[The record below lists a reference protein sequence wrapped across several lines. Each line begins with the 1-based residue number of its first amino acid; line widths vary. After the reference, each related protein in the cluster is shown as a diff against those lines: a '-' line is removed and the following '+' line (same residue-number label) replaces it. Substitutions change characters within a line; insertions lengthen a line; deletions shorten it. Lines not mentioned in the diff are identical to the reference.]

1 MRLILAAALVCAG
14 IAAAALGALERTL
27 EPSSAGIKVRWA
39 PAVDDAVRLAA
50 ERRYGLSEGS
60 PGDTRTWS
68 YTLTD
73 PSQENV
79 RALVGDAAVED
90 TADIDRAAFRPSRE
104 STRGRWPRSESP
116 LATAALRVVVVLAGF
131 LAPICAGVGLAGLAA
146 PHAMAALFTR
156 RPAPSAPLSRTH
168 RALLVL
174 LVGGSLALNVASM
187 RRMTLTVDEPEH
199 LRYGRNILNL
209 DSARFDDSKMP
220 ISALN
225 AVPGALAERLPPG
238 PVASYLARPE
248 TARYV
253 TVGFSALTALCV
265 FAWARRLYGALGA
278 LLALT
283 LYAFDPNLLAHAQV
297 TTTDLY
303 AAGTIA
309 IALYYF
315 WRFLREGGWGLA
327 LTSALAL
334 GLAQVAKYTAVTL
347 FPLFAL
353 IAVLFYSREL
363 GRAWRNRRVGDLWQ
377 GVVAFSVT
385 ALVFI
390 GVSVVVVNVGF
401 LFNQTLTP
409 LDQYSFHSQVFKSLQ
424 ASAGLLGRLPL
435 PSPYPYLEGLDLVM
449 DHERTGVSFGRAYL
463 FGQLREGGFPGYYL
477 WAWLVKV
484 PLATHVLLLAAGA
497 TYIARRR
504 KFEFLEAEAVLLVPV
519 AFFLV
524 YFNFFYRAQIGI
536 RYFLVVSPLL
546 YVFAGCL
553 LAHRPAVSKP
563 LAASLTAA
571 IAALVLSVL
580 SYYPHFLP
588 YFNELVWDRTQAFRV
603 LADSNLDWGQY
614 GVYLDDYRA
623 GHPGTVFEPE
633 TPSTGTIL
641 VRVNML
647 TGVTGDPER
656 FRWLRESFNPT
667 EHIAHGILVYHVNP
681 ADLERLRLGH

>member
-1 MRLILAAALVCAG
+1 MRLVLAAALVSAG

-39 PAVDDAVRLAA
+39 STVDDAGRLAA
-50 ERRYGLSEGS
+50 ERRYSLSEGS

-73 PSQENV
+73 PSQGNV

-104 STRGRWPRSESP
+104 STRGRWPRSASP
-116 LATAALRVVVVLAGF
+116 RTTATLRVVVVLAGF
-131 LAPICAGVGLAGLAA
+131 LGLLGVGVGLAGRAA
-146 PHAMAALFTR
+146 PHAMAAVFTR
-156 RPAPSAPLSRTH
+156 RSAPPAALSRTH
-168 RALLVL
+168 WAVLVV
-174 LVGGSLALNVASM
+174 LVSVSLALNVASM
-187 RRMTLTVDEPEH
+187 HRMTLTADEPEH

-225 AVPGALAERLPPG
+225 AVPGALAEHLPPG
-238 PVASYLARPE
+238 PFASYLARRE

-253 TVGFSALTALCV
+253 TVAFSALTALCV

-315 WRFLREGGWGLA
+315 WRFLREGGWRLA

-334 GLAQVAKYTAVTL
+334 GLAQLAKYTAIVL

-353 IAVLFYSREL
+353 IAVLFYSREI
-363 GRAWRNRRVGDLWQ
+363 GRAWRNRRVGELWQ
-377 GVVAFSVT
+377 GVVVFFAT
-385 ALVFI
+385 ALAFV
-390 GVSVVVVNVGF
+390 GVSVVVINVGF

-409 LDQYSFHSQVFKSLQ
+409 LDQYSFHSEVFRSLQ
-424 ASAGLLGRLPL
+424 ASAGILGRLPL
-435 PSPYPYLEGLDLVM
+435 PSPFPYLQGLDFVI
-449 DHERTGVSFGRAYL
+449 DHERTGASFGPAYL

-477 WAWLVKV
+477 WAWLFKV
-484 PLATHVLLLAAGA
+484 PLATHVLLLAAAA

-504 KFEFLEAEAVLLVPV
+504 QFEFLKGEAVLLVPV
-519 AFFLV
+519 AFFLI
-524 YFNFFYRAQIGI
+524 YFNFFNRAQIGI

-546 YVFAGCL
+546 YVFAGSL
-553 LAHRPAVSKP
+553 LAHRTVVSKP
-563 LAASLTAA
+563 IAATLTAA
-571 IAALVLSVL
+571 LAALVLSVL

-588 YFNELVWDRTQAFRV
+588 YFNELVWDRRQAFRV

-614 GVYLDDYRA
+614 GLYLEDYRA
-623 GHPGTVFEPE
+623 GHPGTVFEPDK
-633 TPSTGTIL
+633 PAPGTIL
-641 VRVNML
+641 VRVNKL

-656 FRWLRESFNPT
+656 FRWLREHFNPT
-667 EHIAHGILVYHVNP
+667 EHIAHGILVYRVNP